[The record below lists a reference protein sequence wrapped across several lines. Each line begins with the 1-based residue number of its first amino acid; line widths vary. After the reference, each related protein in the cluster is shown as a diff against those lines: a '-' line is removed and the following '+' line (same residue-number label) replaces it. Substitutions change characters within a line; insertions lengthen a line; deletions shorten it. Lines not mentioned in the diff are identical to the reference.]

1 MSITYQIGIIPEH
14 QVVTAPNLTNWK
26 NHYRSQPSV
35 YHVIDGVTV
44 GMLTPLF
51 DQQTRTDIVFSC
63 GVSLAGGIYTSYGPG
78 CYWPTQYNSMNQFVF
93 SNKVTTK

>member
-1 MSITYQIGIIPEH
+1 MNKPFQIPIIPEH
-14 QVVTAPNLTNWK
+14 QIVTAPNLTNATT
-26 NHYRSQPSV
+26 YGPRV

-44 GMLTPLF
+44 GELTPSF
-51 DQQTRTDIVFSC
+51 GRHTAGQIVYSC
-63 GVSLAGGIYTSYGPG
+63 AVSIPGGIYSSYGPG